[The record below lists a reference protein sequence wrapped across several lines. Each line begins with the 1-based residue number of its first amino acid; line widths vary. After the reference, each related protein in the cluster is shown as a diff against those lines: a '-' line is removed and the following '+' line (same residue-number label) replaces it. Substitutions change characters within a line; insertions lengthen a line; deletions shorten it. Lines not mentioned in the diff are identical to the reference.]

1 MNSTEMKTSVEK
13 YLDAYN
19 SFDIER
25 MLALVHPNVEFKNVA
40 NGAVNAQ
47 ATGIDAFRQLA
58 EQSKALFST
67 RKQTMTS
74 FQGSGDGAVIT
85 VAFRAVLA
93 VDLPSGMR
101 QGQELNISGRSEFT
115 FRDGKIVRIV
125 DES

>member
-1 MNSTEMKTSVEK
+1 MKALVEK

-25 MLALVHPNVEFKNVA
+25 MLALVHPSVEFKNVA

-58 EQSKALFST
+58 EQSKTLFSI

-85 VAFRAVLA
+85 VTFRAVLA

-115 FRDGKIVRIV
+115 FRDGNIVRIIDV
-125 DES
+125 S